1 MKVFLVRHGE
11 TSWNKS
17 GKIQG
22 HTDVEL
28 TENGIK
34 QAKVLRESET
44 FKSIRFAK
52 HVYCSDLMRARQT
65 AEVLGQQIAGHQILE
80 TRAIRELYK
89 GKFEGISYAEYKD
102 AFLEWASR
110 PEEVKW
116 ITTVADEESRWA
128 ALERILSFLES
139 LLPPSNESSVSFDS
153 QLDDTI
159 LVITHSG
166 IIRVLYL
173 HIMKYL
179 PMDQV
184 SGWENLGFLH
194 IEIGKDRHDIR
205 ILEAEGVKLAK
216 S

>member
-22 HTDVEL
+22 HADVEL

-34 QAKVLRESET
+34 QAEVLTEKET
-44 FKSIRFAK
+44 FRNIRFAK

-65 AEVLGQQIAGHQILE
+65 AEVLSKKIPGCHIFE

-89 GKFEGISYAEYKD
+89 GKFEGITYAEYKD
-102 AFLEWASR
+102 AFLEWATQ

-116 ITTVADEESRWA
+116 ITTVVDEESRWA
-128 ALERILSFLES
+128 ALERTLSFLES
-139 LLPPSNESSVSFDS
+139 LVPPLSESSVSFDS
-153 QLDDTI
+153 ALDETI

-166 IIRVLYL
+166 IMRVLYL
-173 HIMKYL
+173 HVMKHL
-179 PMDQV
+179 SMDQV

-205 ILEAEGVKLAK
+205 IIEIEGVKLAN